1 MTMKKIFGIKNWLRS
16 MMGEN
21 MLAYPLWWQVVLLC
35 LAGVYLT
42 AGVLL
47 LLGIFNV

>member
-1 MTMKKIFGIKNWLRS
+1 
-16 MMGEN
+16 MGSQLKYKGFEK
-21 MLAYPLWWQVVLLC
+21 PLWWQVVLLC

-47 LLGIFNV
+47 LLGVFNV